1 MFFEPLG
8 STVETGARIDGIAMR
23 LHLNPGSNMRRTIG
37 SILMTLMGDDG
48 TRFDRLGKIFGDPVL
63 QPFLDMR
70 PQRAVNVA
78 VLSFD

>member
-1 MFFEPLG
+1 LFFEPLG
-8 STVETGARIDGIAMR
+8 STVETGARIDGIANEAAPQSR
-23 LHLNPGSNMRRTIG
+23 SNMRRTIG

-63 QPFLDMR
+63 QPLFNMR
-70 PQRAVNVA
+70 PQRAVNVE

>member
-1 MFFEPLG
+1 
-8 STVETGARIDGIAMR
+8 
-23 LHLNPGSNMRRTIG
+23 MRRTIG

-63 QPFLDMR
+63 QPLFNMR
-70 PQRAVNVA
+70 PQRAVNVE